1 MCALAD
7 LFPNTRAEILRLL
20 FGDDRKEAH
29 LRDLAR
35 HASLSPAAIQR
46 ELSSLTA
53 LDLVIPRR
61 DGNRLYFSANTA
73 HPLYPEIRAIV
84 LKTSGIVP
92 TLQNALASLAGVD
105 LAFIFGSV
113 ASGSLRSS
121 SDVDL
126 LVIGTTGLRQIS
138 AALSGISGSLNRE
151 INPSC
156 LTPAEWS
163 DKLRRNDAF
172 ALRVSAE
179 PKLWLKGGPDAL
191 AAMGG

>member
-1 MCALAD
+1 MSVLTD

-46 ELSSLTA
+46 ELSALTA
-53 LDLVIPRR
+53 MDLVIPRR

-73 HPLYPEIRAIV
+73 HPLYQEIRGIV

-92 TLQNALASLAGVD
+92 TLQNALASVAGVN
-105 LAFIFGSV
+105 LAFIFGSM
-113 ASGSLRSS
+113 ASGTHRSS

-126 LVIGTTGLRQIS
+126 LVIGTTGLRKIT
-138 AALSGISGSLNRE
+138 AALSGISGSLGRE
-151 INPSC
+151 INPHC
-156 LTPAEWS
+156 LTPAEWQ
-163 DKLRRNDAF
+163 DKLQRKDAF
-172 ALRVSAE
+172 VLRVSAE

-191 AAMGG
+191 AAMGR

>member
-73 HPLYPEIRAIV
+73 HPL
-84 LKTSGIVP
+84 
-92 TLQNALASLAGVD
+92 
-105 LAFIFGSV
+105 
-113 ASGSLRSS
+113 
-121 SDVDL
+121 
-126 LVIGTTGLRQIS
+126 
-138 AALSGISGSLNRE
+138 
-151 INPSC
+151 
-156 LTPAEWS
+156 
-163 DKLRRNDAF
+163 
-172 ALRVSAE
+172 
-179 PKLWLKGGPDAL
+179 
-191 AAMGG
+191 